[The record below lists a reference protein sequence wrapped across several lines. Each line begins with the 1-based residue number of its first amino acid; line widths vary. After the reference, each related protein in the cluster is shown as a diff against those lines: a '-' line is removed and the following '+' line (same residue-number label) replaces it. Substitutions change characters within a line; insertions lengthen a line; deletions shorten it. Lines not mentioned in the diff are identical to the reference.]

1 MYTLSL
7 GWKDP
12 ITIVIR
18 QSLRLIR
25 HITMVYMKRILIV
38 LFLINLVSFM
48 IETDAIISKIVII

>member
-1 MYTLSL
+1 MYIQSL
-7 GWKDP
+7 VWKIL

-18 QSLRLIR
+18 QLLPLIR

-48 IETDAIISKIVII
+48 IRRQMQLLVK